1 METCGFSYLIQ
12 NWRTSFYFRMAYGI
26 RVQHCPNSKGNPK
39 RRTTTKWNLT
49 TGWVRYHSKCN
60 YRMVTP
66 TNQKEKQDFE
76 HNIYQLIGQVSRLY
90 RATNKQK
97 EHRWRSV
104 PAPTAIGHSPQR
116 NAAVI
121 QDSKKSAQRNR
132 TTPLSV
138 LGIHH
143 LIIPPESC
151 TRAKPDRKSIGV
163 LCVKRWGH
171 NRPLTTSYSNLAL
184 IFAKSVGVGGPQ
196 CQGTA
201 PPPSLSRERYR
212 GVEGRSRS
220 REGRSG
226 AHL

>member
-1 METCGFSYLIQ
+1 MIYGVGVFRLKKTSFFKKMETCGFSYLIQ
-12 NWRTSFYFRMAYGI
+12 NCRTSFYFRMAYGI

-121 QDSKKSAQRNR
+121 QDSPKSAQHNR

-138 LGIHH
+138 LRIHP
-143 LIIPPESC
+143 IIPTESRSIPAC
-151 TRAKPDRKSIGV
+151 PGKGIEEWRGAWDRGRADRGRT
-163 LCVKRWGH
+163 C
-171 NRPLTTSYSNLAL
+171 
-184 IFAKSVGVGGPQ
+184 
-196 CQGTA
+196 
-201 PPPSLSRERYR
+201 
-212 GVEGRSRS
+212 RSR
-220 REGRSG
+220 RTWACWRSWLPMTLRSAAAAG
-226 AHL
+226 V